1 MARRS
6 TADLI
11 ETLALMAR
19 RCTPVVAVAALA
31 FGPAASGAWGASL
44 FSPLAHEMTEMRSS
58 PIAAGLP
65 GGDVLIA
72 GGDGDSGYTN
82 SAELFNPTSGEFE
95 VLPHAM
101 AEARYQAS
109 AADLPGGEVLIAGGQ
124 GGGGYI
130 STAELFDPVSG
141 EFEALSHPMTTA
153 RFGAVAAPLPD
164 GKVLIAGGDNGNVL
178 DSAELFDP
186 LSGEFETLSHSMTTG
201 RLGAVAALL
210 PDGKVLI
217 AAGESR
223 TAQLKRAELF
233 NPASDEFEALP
244 SSMTSSRDQG
254 VAVGLPDGKVLI
266 ADGGG
271 GADPLGAELF
281 NPSSDAFEDLA
292 GEQLTETRSQSFAAP
307 LPGGRVLIAG
317 GTYEAFPQSAEEALP
332 LVQAQLLGGGFGH
345 QALAQP
351 SAEQTITV
359 ASVGN
364 LPLAISS
371 ATLGGSDASDF
382 TIEQDACVGVGLT
395 SRQSCTITVSFN
407 PSSVGSVTATLT
419 LADNEST
426 SSSVLLSGTGV
437 ADATGPQG
445 QAGSSGAE
453 GAPGK
458 VGPSGKEGTAG
469 QPGPSGKTGP
479 PGKVDLLT
487 CLTNSFTVV
496 RAGHRHLV
504 HGRRCTGLLATS
516 VRLSGTGL
524 ATRAILERGS
534 AVYATGT
541 GLLGKSGRM
550 KLLLA
555 DRRAVNA
562 GQYTLLL
569 RLRRSGRWVSTRQ
582 QVTIG

>member
-11 ETLALMAR
+11 ETVALMAR
-19 RCTPVVAVAALA
+19 RCTPAVAVAALA

-44 FSPLAHEMTEMRSS
+44 FSSLPHEMTEMRSS
-58 PIAAGLP
+58 PIAAQLP
-65 GGDVLIA
+65 GGEVLIA

-95 VLPHAM
+95 VLPHTM
-101 AEARYQAS
+101 AEARYQAA

-124 GGGGYI
+124 GSGGYL
-130 STAELFDPVSG
+130 SSAELFDPVSG
-141 EFEALSHPMTTA
+141 EFEALSHSMTAA
-153 RFGAVAAPLPD
+153 RIAAIAAPLPD

-178 DSAELFDP
+178 NSAELFDP
-186 LSGEFETLSHSMTTG
+186 VSGEFEALSHSMTTG
-201 RLGAVAALL
+201 RLGAVAVLL
-210 PDGKVLI
+210 PGGKVLI

-223 TAQLKRAELF
+223 TAQLKSAELF
-233 NPASDEFEALP
+233 NPASEEFEALP

-317 GTYEAFPQSAEEALP
+317 GTYGAFPQSAEEALP

-351 SAEQTITV
+351 SAEQSITV

-371 ATLGGSDASDF
+371 ATLSGSDASDF
-382 TIEQDACVGVGLT
+382 TIEQDACAGVELT
-395 SRQSCTITVSFN
+395 SRQTCAITVSFT
-407 PSSVGSVTATLT
+407 PSRVGSFTATLN

-426 SSSVLLSGTGV
+426 PSSVGLSGTGV
-437 ADATGPQG
+437 AVATGPQG
-445 QAGSSGAE
+445 QTGSSGAE

-458 VGPSGKEGTAG
+458 IGPSGKEGTA
-469 QPGPSGKTGP
+469 GPSGKTGP
-479 PGKVDLLT
+479 PGKAELLT
-487 CLTNSFTVV
+487 CLTDSFTVL
-496 RAGHRHLV
+496 RAGHKHLV

-534 AVYATGT
+534 AVYAAGT

-562 GQYTLLL
+562 GEYTLLL
-569 RLRRSGRWVSTRQ
+569 RRRSGGRWVSTRQ